1 MSPTSSATWLKPTA
15 RALLDSGIGIL
26 PDRFP
31 FDVVRITPA
40 CNQLQLDRCAKQPYI
55 AAHGPIRDP
64 IPTKYALTLFR
75 LTGPPHLPNA
85 QRPSPPHNFPCSPI
99 GRGAALRTRRL
110 LVRIQRGAPDS
121 AKDPWKRKPHWR
133 GGRSRK
139 PCVPQ
144 GLAGSTPAF
153 PPAQDGWPRV
163 RHRRANPARPKG
175 CPGSIPTVRQ
185 MLLILLAIFIDLGFS
200 PS

>member
-15 RALLDSGIGIL
+15 RAFFDSAIGIL

-55 AAHGPIRDP
+55 APHGPIRDP

-75 LTGPPHLPNA
+75 LSGRPRVPNA
-85 QRPSPPHNFPCSPI
+85 QRPSPSHNCPCSPI

-110 LVRIQRGAPDS
+110 LVRIQRGAPTN
-121 AKDPWKRKPHWR
+121 A
-133 GGRSRK
+133 SRH
-139 PCVPQ
+139 
-144 GLAGSTPAF
+144 GS
-153 PPAQDGWPRV
+153 
-163 RHRRANPARPKG
+163 ANPIGEGAG
-175 CPGSIPTVRQ
+175 
-185 MLLILLAIFIDLGFS
+185 L
-200 PS
+200 